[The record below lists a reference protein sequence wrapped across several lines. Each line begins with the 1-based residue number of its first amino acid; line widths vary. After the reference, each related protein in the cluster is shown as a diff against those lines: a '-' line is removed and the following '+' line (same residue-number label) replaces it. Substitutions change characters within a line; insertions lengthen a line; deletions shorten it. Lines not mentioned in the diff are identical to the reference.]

1 MTRLKTLALGAGA
14 LLIGG
19 FSLAAQAQDAG
30 GADPSLVER
39 GHYLATAG
47 DCAACHG
54 DNAAGGLAIESPM
67 GAIYASNISPDP
79 VNGIGKWTLQEFGDA
94 LRKGRAP
101 GKGWLYPAMPYTSY
115 AGLSDDDVKALYSYF
130 RLKVAPQA
138 TPAPETKLPFPFMRI
153 AMIGW
158 NFLNLHEGKA
168 AGAIPVE
175 GDQLK
180 RGQELVETLGH
191 CSTCHTPRNDLM
203 GEIDSQHLGGGQV
216 GTWNAPNITP
226 SKNGIGAWSDADL
239 KAFLKTGSANN
250 HAAAGDMGLAV
261 EHSFSHLSDADLD
274 AMVAYLRKVPA
285 VDGTAAY
292 APVGSA
298 KAINVANVEGMPG
311 DYAQKADYASVTDGA
326 ALYLGACGTCHG
338 INGEGS
344 TDGMRPSLIKNG
356 TARAYSPDNLIQ
368 VVERGIDRTTPSGHA
383 FMPAFASQ
391 MTTAQIAALTTYVRV
406 TFGNMPNGVVTE
418 AKVKQVVSGDVKPS
432 WLIANAATL
441 AYVGIAAAVVIVLL
455 IIGFLATRRRPQAA

>member
-1 MTRLKTLALGAGA
+1 MPSAPGAPSPRRSDHGPVEDIRNWRRRLLLSGFAL
-14 LLIGG
+14 
-19 FSLAAQAQDAG
+19 SAQAQDNG

-138 TPAPETKLPFPFMRI
+138 KPAPETKLPFPFMRI

-158 NFLNLHEGKA
+158 NFLNLHDGKA

-203 GEIDSQHLGGGQV
+203 GEIDSQHLAGGQV
-216 GTWNAPNITP
+216 A
-226 SKNGIGAWSDADL
+226 
-239 KAFLKTGSANN
+239 
-250 HAAAGDMGLAV
+250 H
-261 EHSFSHLSDADLD
+261 
-274 AMVAYLRKVPA
+274 
-285 VDGTAAY
+285 
-292 APVGSA
+292 
-298 KAINVANVEGMPG
+298 
-311 DYAQKADYASVTDGA
+311 
-326 ALYLGACGTCHG
+326 
-338 INGEGS
+338 
-344 TDGMRPSLIKNG
+344 GMRRIS
-356 TARAYSPDNLIQ
+356 
-368 VVERGIDRTTPSGHA
+368 
-383 FMPAFASQ
+383 
-391 MTTAQIAALTTYVRV
+391 
-406 TFGNMPNGVVTE
+406 
-418 AKVKQVVSGDVKPS
+418 
-432 WLIANAATL
+432 
-441 AYVGIAAAVVIVLL
+441 
-455 IIGFLATRRRPQAA
+455 RRRKTVSATGRMRISRPS